1 MSIVLPPIEFS
12 DEAIDSNNSINYS
25 TEHSINEFTQIMNNL
40 FNQTID
46 DLNDGT
52 LNDISNDSLIFD
64 NSILVDNLKLILE
77 KDLII
82 LILNQVIK

>member
-1 MSIVLPPIEFS
+1 
-12 DEAIDSNNSINYS
+12 
-25 TEHSINEFTQIMNNL
+25 MNNL

-82 LILNQVIK
+82 KENHECILKIIMKTAENVSDTLFMFEPKQCDLDLNLLSFDFI